1 MSDAGF
7 AELFAISQVA
17 PGPSILLV
25 SLIGWRVA
33 GLPGLLIA
41 TIAITPPPSLLAW
54 AMGRAM
60 AHWSNRPALRTL
72 KRGLV
77 PVALG
82 LMLASGAV
90 TAQAADDTLLTAA
103 ISGATVAFVLLSR
116 WNPLWMMAIGA
127 AATMAL

>member
-1 MSDAGF
+1 MSNAGF

-41 TIAITPPPSLLAW
+41 TIAITPPSSLLAW

-72 KRGLV
+72 KAGWCRWR
-77 PVALG
+77 
-82 LMLASGAV
+82 LA
-90 TAQAADDTLLTAA
+90 
-103 ISGATVAFVLLSR
+103 
-116 WNPLWMMAIGA
+116 
-127 AATMAL
+127 